1 MISEG
6 ASCDIMWAYV
16 LASAYLTF
24 DILGAYFFLF
34 CFQTDSCVIKVDL
47 GEGAAK
53 CGVSWVSSID
63 DSKTMWQKHNPTS

>member
-1 MISEG
+1 MTLCEL
-6 ASCDIMWAYV
+6 MY

-24 DILGAYFFLF
+24 DILGANFPFLF

-53 CGVSWVSSID
+53 CGVS
-63 DSKTMWQKHNPTS
+63 